1 MASININPNDTRIAK
16 VRIYLFEVIDTL
28 LNDNDYQINANFLGD
43 IVNNYSID
51 RLPVDKN
58 LENWIIPLKRY
69 REVYELRSR
78 NVYGQ
83 DTMDNLKNIGFFE
96 KFEEIIH
103 SNNKKGIL
111 PNIEGIESIECLNV
125 GSLNIA
131 NTQKAVFSIQLQIN
145 YIKNKT
151 KEITSL

>member
-103 SNNKKGIL
+103 SNNKKGIF
-111 PNIEGIESIECLNV
+111 
-125 GSLNIA
+125 A
-131 NTQKAVFSIQLQIN
+131 
-145 YIKNKT
+145 
-151 KEITSL
+151 